1 MKINKG
7 TREICSNILSS
18 INNIEIELK
27 NIKQKMGQCKI
38 SPANVC
44 ESEIIIA
51 NIAKQVE
58 YILEKCNISN

>member
-1 MKINKG
+1 MKINKEMKG
-7 TREICSNILSS
+7 ICNNILNS

-27 NIKQKMGQCKI
+27 NIKQKMNQYRI
-38 SPANVC
+38 NSADVC